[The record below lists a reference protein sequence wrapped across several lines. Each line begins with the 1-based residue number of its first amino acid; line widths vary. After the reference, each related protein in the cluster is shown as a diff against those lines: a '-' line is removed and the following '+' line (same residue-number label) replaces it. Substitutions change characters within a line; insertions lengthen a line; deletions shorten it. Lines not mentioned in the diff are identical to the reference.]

1 MYSSRIFLKLAYL
14 PVKGRELMKYTKLV
28 MEIFIWL
35 CLLKHLQNSI
45 LYTVFF
51 SFVTVLNSFLKKSTK
66 SASSIEL
73 KR

>member
-28 MEIFIWL
+28 MEVFIWL

-51 SFVTVLNSFLKKSTK
+51 FCHGIKLLFEKIYKKR
-66 SASSIEL
+66 EFN
-73 KR
+73 